1 MEEFLKSLTEQIR
14 CVKAREGVA
23 HELSDHILDQAQ
35 AYEKS
40 GIEHEKAV
48 EMAVR
53 EMGDPVEIGV
63 SLDRI
68 HRPQIDWKMILL
80 TFALSIAG
88 LFVIQLMYGPERPSV
103 FGKQLIYT
111 IAGFAVIAGV
121 NFVDYSIIGRFGYA
135 IYAVLTIAFWIGR
148 MLLPTMNGRV
158 PAMSMLVY
166 LYLPAFAGVL
176 YRLRRR
182 GYGAVMKSIIV
193 IMATTLFVL
202 VLSDSITVVLNIFLI
217 CMLMLIIAINKN
229 MFCVNKKYMKI
240 MTAGIALFPF
250 PAAVLYFSICGAAYQ
265 KERMH
270 AFFNPYRYET
280 SYGYIYARIRDMLQG
295 AKLIGPGTGADFSN
309 ELTLNSG
316 LIPLQLIYSYG
327 LIAGA
332 VLLALFVLFVMRAMK
347 IVRCQKNQLGI
358 LVSASCFLV
367 ITVNCLEGILM
378 NMGLCPVTTVS
389 IPFLTYGGSAALV
402 YAVLIGL
409 LMSVHRYEK
418 VITADTS
425 EYQPKWRIQVRL
437 EKR

>member
-1 MEEFLKSLTEQIR
+1 
-14 CVKAREGVA
+14 
-23 HELSDHILDQAQ
+23 
-35 AYEKS
+35 
-40 GIEHEKAV
+40 
-48 EMAVR
+48 
-53 EMGDPVEIGV
+53 
-63 SLDRI
+63 
-68 HRPQIDWKMILL
+68 
-80 TFALSIAG
+80 
-88 LFVIQLMYGPERPSV
+88 
-103 FGKQLIYT
+103 
-111 IAGFAVIAGV
+111 
-121 NFVDYSIIGRFGYA
+121 
-135 IYAVLTIAFWIGR
+135 
-148 MLLPTMNGRV
+148 
-158 PAMSMLVY
+158 
-166 LYLPAFAGVL
+166 
-176 YRLRRR
+176 
-182 GYGAVMKSIIV
+182 
-193 IMATTLFVL
+193 
-202 VLSDSITVVLNIFLI
+202 
-217 CMLMLIIAINKN
+217 
-229 MFCVNKKYMKI
+229 
-240 MTAGIALFPF
+240 
-250 PAAVLYFSICGAAYQ
+250 
-265 KERMH
+265 
-270 AFFNPYRYET
+270 
-280 SYGYIYARIRDMLQG
+280 MLQG